1 MHSHIL
7 EAIFWKTF
15 WRCSLHGTDR
25 RMSETSCRDPENSY
39 IYMRTVTVC
48 SPAHHSLLPP
58 PSSLLSPPSSIPPP
72 PSSFLTPLPR
82 AAEVKRVGDTLLG
95 VATQC
100 VQVKNVLKPSAQ
112 TLSNLC
118 LKINVKLGGVN
129 SILVP
134 GIRPAVFQSPVIFM
148 GADVT
153 HPPAGDDRKPS
164 IAAVSSTHTL
174 YMMFYMYIYMFNIM
188 YMF

>member
-1 MHSHIL
+1 MGWIELHCACIAIFWKPYSGRHIL
-7 EAIFWKTF
+7 EDIFWKTF

-39 IYMRTVTVC
+39 IYMYIHP
-48 SPAHHSLLPP
+48 SSFLPP
-58 PSSLLSPPSSIPPP
+58 PS
-72 PSSFLTPLPR
+72 PR

-174 YMMFYMYIYMFNIM
+174 YMMFYMYTCSTSCTCFNER
-188 YMF
+188 